1 MNMKIVQ
8 FQLSKKFDFKV
19 DYNTILLKKIN
30 TLIVFLFL
38 ISLLSCSNSNN
49 YIINSPNNN
58 IQLDFQIEN
67 GEAFYSVNK
76 NNNSVIKKS
85 KLGIV
90 LEDELNIGKNL
101 EVINISKNTIN
112 NSWNPV
118 FGEFDEIINKYN
130 TFEVELSNGKFSY
143 DIFFRVYDDGVAFK
157 YFVPN
162 QISISNYNI
171 IDEYTEFNLNSDDTA
186 WWIPGFSYR
195 RYEFLYAESKI
206 DQISKKYFSEHVEDI
221 SYDTLGIDA
230 AHTPL
235 TIKKTNGLHISIHE
249 AKLINYSSMTLAPKG
264 SGKLEVE
271 LYPWSDGITKVKL
284 EKEIISPWRYIQI
297 ADSSSELLM
306 SNIVLN
312 LNDDPDP
319 KTDYS
324 WVKPG
329 KYMGVWWEM
338 IGTNE
343 STWWQS
349 KYHGAKTEKVKYY
362 LDFASK
368 HNFDGLL
375 VEGWNKG
382 WYPEWC
388 CVGDGIPFSFTETF
402 DDFDIDFLSKY
413 GLKKNIS
420 LIGHHETGGQIQ
432 SYENQM
438 EDAFKMYNKY
448 GVKNIKTGYV
458 NDVSKNI
465 KVYGENGEISKEWH
479 HGQYMVNHFQ
489 KVIDIAAKYKLMI
502 KTHEPIKDT
511 GLRRTFPNFIS
522 REGAKGQE
530 FNGFSSNGVN
540 HATDLPFTRLLSGPM
555 DYTPGIFQLNNFR
568 YTEPGSGIIDQDAII
583 PSTIAKELALY
594 VVYYSP
600 MQMAADLPK
609 HYIKHPEAF
618 EFIKAVPVDWS
629 DKVILNSEISQF
641 VTIARKD
648 KNSENWFVG
657 GITDESDRN
666 FKLDLSFL
674 DLGSTYKFKVFKDKL
689 NTHWKEN
696 PMEYEIEEFDLKIEN
711 DSSTDIYLAH
721 GGGFAMQ
728 IEKI

>member
-1 MNMKIVQ
+1 MIK
-8 FQLSKKFDFKV
+8 DFFKLNLTNSAKLN
-19 DYNTILLKKIN
+19 DNYNQKIN
-30 TLIVFLFL
+30 FSIIYLLLIFNL
-38 ISLLSCSNSNN
+38 ISCTKTSNKTLTSPDNKIGLN
-49 YIINSPNNN
+49 FEII
-58 IQLDFQIEN
+58 D
-67 GEAFYSVNK
+67 GEAFYSINK
-76 NNNSVIKKS
+76 DEKSVIKKS
-85 KLGIV
+85 KLGIL
-90 LEDELNIGKNL
+90 LENKLNIGKDL
-101 EVINISKNTIN
+101 EIIKVSTSSN
-112 NSWNPV
+112 NSSWTPD
-118 FGEFDEIINKYN
+118 FGEFDEIIDNYKKLDV
-130 TFEVELSNGKFSY
+130 TLSNGEINFN
-143 DIFFRVYDDGVAFK
+143 IVFRAYNDGVAFK
-157 YFVPN
+157 YHVPN
-162 QISISNYNI
+162 QSGITNYNV
-171 IDEYTEFNLNSDDTA
+171 IDEYSEFNLNSDDTA

-195 RYEFLYAESKI
+195 RYEFLYAESAI
-206 DQISKKYFSEHVEDI
+206 DKISKKFFSENIEDI

-235 TIKKTNGLHISIHE
+235 TIKKTNGLHVSIHE
-249 AKLINYSSMTLAPKG
+249 AKLINYSSMTLAPRG
-264 SGKLEVE
+264 DGKLEVE

-297 ADSSSELLM
+297 AENSSELLM
-306 SNIVLN
+306 SNLILN
-312 LNDDPDP
+312 LNDDPDDN
-319 KTDYS
+319 KDFS

-343 STWWQS
+343 STWWES
-349 KYHGAKTEKVKYY
+349 KYHGAKTEKVKNY

-388 CVGDGIPFSFTETF
+388 CRGDGIPFSFTETF
-402 DDFDIDFLSKY
+402 DDFDIDFLSTY
-413 GLKKNIS
+413 GLERNIS

-448 GVKNIKTGYV
+448 GIKNIKTGYV

-465 KVYGENGEISKEWH
+465 KIYDENGEISKEWH

-489 KVIDIAAKYKLMI
+489 KVIDVAAKYKLMI

-555 DYTPGIFQLNNFR
+555 DYTPGVFQLNNFR
-568 YTEPGSGIIDQDAII
+568 YTEPGSGIIDKDAII

-600 MQMAADLPK
+600 MQMAADLPR
-609 HYIKHPEAF
+609 HYMKHPEAF

-629 DKVILNSEISQF
+629 DKVVLNSEISQY
-641 VTIARKD
+641 VTVARKD

-657 GITDESDRN
+657 GITDEKDRT
-666 FKLDLSFL
+666 FELDLSFL
-674 DLGSTYKFKVFKDKL
+674 DVGHNYKFKIFKDKT

-696 PMEYEIEEFDLKIEN
+696 PMEYEIDQFDLKIKN
-711 DSSTDIYLAH
+711 DSSTEIYMAP

>member
-1 MNMKIVQ
+1 MIK
-8 FQLSKKFDFKV
+8 DFFKLNLTNSAKLNDV
-19 DYNTILLKKIN
+19 YNQKIN
-30 TLIVFLFL
+30 FSIIYLLLIFILTSCTKTSNKTLTSPDNKIGLNFE
-38 ISLLSCSNSNN
+38 
-49 YIINSPNNN
+49 II
-58 IQLDFQIEN
+58 D
-67 GEAFYSVNK
+67 GEAFYSINK
-76 NNNSVIKKS
+76 DEKSVIKKS
-85 KLGIV
+85 KLGIL
-90 LEDELNIGKNL
+90 LENKLNIGKDL
-101 EVINISKNTIN
+101 EIIKASTSSN
-112 NSWNPV
+112 NSSWTPD
-118 FGEFDEIINKYN
+118 FGEFDEIIDNYKKLD
-130 TFEVELSNGKFSY
+130 VSLSNGEINFN
-143 DIFFRVYDDGVAFK
+143 IVFRVYNDGVAFK
-157 YFVPN
+157 YHVPN
-162 QISISNYNI
+162 QSGITNYNV
-171 IDEYTEFNLNSDDTA
+171 IDEYSEFNLNSDDTA

-195 RYEFLYAESKI
+195 RYEFLYAESAI
-206 DQISKKYFSEHVEDI
+206 DKISKKFFSENIEDI

-235 TIKKTNGLHISIHE
+235 TIKKTNGLHVSIHE
-249 AKLINYSSMTLAPKG
+249 AKLINYSSMTLAPTG
-264 SGKLEVE
+264 DGKLEVE

-297 ADSSSELLM
+297 ADNSSELLM
-306 SNIVLN
+306 SNLILN
-312 LNDDPDP
+312 LNDDPDEN
-319 KTDYS
+319 KDFS

-343 STWWQS
+343 STWWES
-349 KYHGAKTEKVKYY
+349 KYHGAKTEKVKNY

-388 CVGDGIPFSFTETF
+388 CRGDGIPFSFTETF
-402 DDFDIDFLSKY
+402 DDFDIDFLSNY
-413 GLKKNIS
+413 GLERNIS

-448 GVKNIKTGYV
+448 GIKNIKTGYV

-465 KVYGENGEISKEWH
+465 KIYDENGEISKEWH

-489 KVIDIAAKYKLMI
+489 KVIDVAAKYKLMI

-555 DYTPGIFQLNNFR
+555 DYTPGVFQLNNFR
-568 YTEPGSGIIDQDAII
+568 YTEPGSGIIDKDAII

-600 MQMAADLPK
+600 MQMAADLPR
-609 HYIKHPEAF
+609 HYKKHPEAF

-629 DKVILNSEISQF
+629 DKVVLNSEISQY
-641 VTIARKD
+641 VTVARKD

-657 GITDESDRN
+657 GITDEKDRT
-666 FKLDLSFL
+666 FELDLSFL
-674 DLGSTYKFKVFKDKL
+674 DVGHNYKFKIFKDKT

-696 PMEYEIEEFDLKIEN
+696 PMEYEIDQFDLKIKN
-711 DSSTDIYLAH
+711 DSSTEIYMAP

>member
-1 MNMKIVQ
+1 MIKS
-8 FQLSKKFDFKV
+8 FFKLNITKSANLH
-19 DYNTILLKKIN
+19 DYNQKNNFSIIYLL
-30 TLIVFLFL
+30 LIFIL
-38 ISLLSCSNSNN
+38 ISCTNTSNKILTSPDNKIELSFE
-49 YIINSPNNN
+49 II
-58 IQLDFQIEN
+58 D
-67 GEAFYSVNK
+67 GEAFYSITK
-76 NNNSVIKKS
+76 DEKSVIKKS
-85 KLGIV
+85 KLGIL
-90 LEDELNIGKNL
+90 LENKLNIGKNL
-101 EVINISKNTIN
+101 EIIKVSTSSN
-112 NSWNPV
+112 NSSWIPD
-118 FGEFDEIINKYN
+118 FGEFDEIIDNYKN
-130 TFEVELSNGKFSY
+130 LDVSLSNGVIYFN
-143 DIFFRVYDDGVAFK
+143 IVFRVYNDGVAFK
-157 YFVPN
+157 YHVPN
-162 QISISNYNI
+162 QSGITNYNI
-171 IDEYTEFNLNSDDTA
+171 IDEYSEFNLNSDDTA

-195 RYEFLYAESKI
+195 RYEFLYAESAI
-206 DQISKKYFSEHVEDI
+206 DKISKKFFSENIEDI

-235 TIKKTNGLHISIHE
+235 TIKKINGLHVSIHE

-264 SGKLEVE
+264 DGKLEVE

-297 ADSSSELLM
+297 ADNSSELLM
-306 SNIVLN
+306 SNLILN
-312 LNDDPDP
+312 LNDDPDEN
-319 KTDYS
+319 KDFS

-343 STWWQS
+343 STWWES
-349 KYHGAKTEKVKYY
+349 KYHGAKTEKVKNY

-388 CVGDGIPFSFTETF
+388 CRGDGIPFSFTETF
-402 DDFDIDFLSKY
+402 DDFDIDFLSTY
-413 GLKKNIS
+413 GLERNIS

-448 GVKNIKTGYV
+448 GIKNIKTGYV

-465 KVYGENGEISKEWH
+465 KIYGENGEISKEWH

-489 KVIDIAAKYKLMI
+489 KVIDVAAKYKLMI

-555 DYTPGIFQLNNFR
+555 DYTPGVFQLNNFR
-568 YTEPGSGIIDQDAII
+568 YTEPGSGIIDKEAII

-600 MQMAADLPK
+600 MQMAADLPR
-609 HYIKHPEAF
+609 HYKKHPEAF

-629 DKVILNSEISQF
+629 DKVVLNSEISQY
-641 VTIARKD
+641 VTVARKD
-648 KNSENWFVG
+648 KNSESWFVG
-657 GITDESDRN
+657 GITDEKERT
-666 FKLDLSFL
+666 FELDLSFL
-674 DLGSTYKFKVFKDKL
+674 DVDHTYKFKIFKDNT

-696 PMEYEIEEFDLKIEN
+696 PMEYEIDQFDLKIKN
-711 DSSTDIYLAH
+711 DSSTEIYIAP

>member
-1 MNMKIVQ
+1 MIKG
-8 FQLSKKFDFKV
+8 FFKFNSTNSANLND
-19 DYNTILLKKIN
+19 DYNQKNNFSIIYLL
-30 TLIVFLFL
+30 LIFIL
-38 ISLLSCSNSNN
+38 ISCTNTSNKILTSPDNKIELGFE
-49 YIINSPNNN
+49 II
-58 IQLDFQIEN
+58 D
-67 GEAFYSVNK
+67 GEAFYSINK
-76 NNNSVIKKS
+76 DDKSVIKKS
-85 KLGIV
+85 KLGIL
-90 LEDELNIGKNL
+90 LENKLNIGKNL
-101 EVINISKNTIN
+101 EIIKVSTSSKNS
-112 NSWNPV
+112 SWSPD
-118 FGEFDEIINKYN
+118 FGEFDEIIDNYKN
-130 TFEVELSNGKFSY
+130 LDVSLSNGEINFN
-143 DIFFRVYDDGVAFK
+143 IVFRVYNDGVAFK
-157 YFVPN
+157 YHVPN
-162 QISISNYNI
+162 QSGITNYNV
-171 IDEYTEFNLNSDDTA
+171 IDEYSEFNLNSDDTA

-195 RYEFLYAESKI
+195 RYEFLYAESAI
-206 DQISKKYFSEHVEDI
+206 DKISKKFFSENIEDI

-235 TIKKTNGLHISIHE
+235 TIKKTNGLHVSIHE
-249 AKLINYSSMTLAPKG
+249 AKLINYSSMTLAPRG
-264 SGKLEVE
+264 DGKLEVE

-297 ADSSSELLM
+297 ADNSSELLM
-306 SNIVLN
+306 SNLILN
-312 LNDDPDP
+312 LNDDPNENKDF
-319 KTDYS
+319 S

-343 STWWQS
+343 STWWES
-349 KYHGAKTEKVKYY
+349 KYHGAKTEKVKNY

-388 CVGDGIPFSFTETF
+388 CRGDGIPFSFTETF
-402 DDFDIDFLSKY
+402 DDFDIDFLSNY
-413 GLKKNIS
+413 GLERNIS

-448 GVKNIKTGYV
+448 GIKNIKTGYV

-465 KVYGENGEISKEWH
+465 KIYDENGEISKEWH

-489 KVIDIAAKYKLMI
+489 KVIDVAAKYKLMI

-555 DYTPGIFQLNNFR
+555 DYTPGVFQLNNFR
-568 YTEPGSGIIDQDAII
+568 YTEPGSGIIDKDAII

-600 MQMAADLPK
+600 MQMAADLPR
-609 HYIKHPEAF
+609 HYKKHPEAF

-629 DKVILNSEISQF
+629 DKVVLNSEISQY

-657 GITDESDRN
+657 GITDENDRT

-674 DLGSTYKFKVFKDKL
+674 DVDHTYKFKIFKDKT

-696 PMEYEIEEFDLKIEN
+696 PMEYEIDQFDLKIKN
-711 DSSTDIYLAH
+711 DSSTEIYIAP

>member
-1 MNMKIVQ
+1 MIKG
-8 FQLSKKFDFKV
+8 FFKLNITKSANLH
-19 DYNTILLKKIN
+19 DYNQKNNFSIIYLLLIFILITCTNTSNKISTSPDN
-30 TLIVFLFL
+30 KIE
-38 ISLLSCSNSNN
+38 LSFE
-49 YIINSPNNN
+49 II
-58 IQLDFQIEN
+58 D
-67 GEAFYSVNK
+67 GEAFYSITK
-76 NNNSVIKKS
+76 DEKSVIKKS
-85 KLGIV
+85 KLGIL
-90 LEDELNIGKNL
+90 LENKLNIGKNL
-101 EVINISKNTIN
+101 KIIKVSTSSN
-112 NSWNPV
+112 NSSWIPD
-118 FGEFDEIINKYN
+118 FGEFDEIIDNYKN
-130 TFEVELSNGKFSY
+130 LDVSLSNGVINFN
-143 DIFFRVYDDGVAFK
+143 IVFRVYNDGVAFK
-157 YFVPN
+157 YHVPN
-162 QISISNYNI
+162 QSGITNYNI
-171 IDEYTEFNLNSDDTA
+171 IDEYSEFNLNSDDTA

-195 RYEFLYAESKI
+195 RYEFLYAESGI
-206 DQISKKYFSEHVEDI
+206 DKISKKFFSENIEDI

-235 TIKKTNGLHISIHE
+235 TIKKTNGLHVSIHE
-249 AKLINYSSMTLAPKG
+249 AKLINYSSMTLAPRG
-264 SGKLEVE
+264 DGKLEVE

-297 ADSSSELLM
+297 ADNSSELLM
-306 SNIVLN
+306 SNLILN
-312 LNDDPDP
+312 LNDDPDEN
-319 KTDYS
+319 KDFS

-343 STWWQS
+343 STWWES
-349 KYHGAKTEKVKYY
+349 KYHGAKTEKVKNY

-388 CVGDGIPFSFTETF
+388 CRGDGIPFSFTETF
-402 DDFDIDFLSKY
+402 DDFDIDFLSTY
-413 GLKKNIS
+413 GLERNIS

-448 GVKNIKTGYV
+448 GIKNIKTGYV

-465 KVYGENGEISKEWH
+465 KIYDENGEISKEWH

-489 KVIDIAAKYKLMI
+489 KVIDVAAKYKLMI

-555 DYTPGIFQLNNFR
+555 DYTPGVFQLNNFR
-568 YTEPGSGIIDQDAII
+568 YTEPGSGIIDKDAII

-600 MQMAADLPK
+600 MQMAADLPR
-609 HYIKHPEAF
+609 HYKKHPEAF

-629 DKVILNSEISQF
+629 DKVVLNSEISQY
-641 VTIARKD
+641 VTVARKD

-657 GITDESDRN
+657 GITDEKDRT
-666 FKLDLSFL
+666 FELDLSFL
-674 DLGSTYKFKVFKDKL
+674 DVGHTYKFKIFKDKT

-696 PMEYEIEEFDLKIEN
+696 PMEYEIDQFDLKIKN
-711 DSSTDIYLAH
+711 DSSTEIYMAP

>member
-1 MNMKIVQ
+1 MIKGFFKLNSTNSAN
-8 FQLSKKFDFKV
+8 LSD
-19 DYNTILLKKIN
+19 DYNKKN
-30 TLIVFLFL
+30 NFL
-38 ISLLSCSNSNN
+38 IIYLLLIFILISCTNKSNKILTSPDNKIELSFE
-49 YIINSPNNN
+49 II
-58 IQLDFQIEN
+58 D
-67 GEAFYSVNK
+67 GEAFYSINK
-76 NNNSVIKKS
+76 DDKSVIKKS
-85 KLGIV
+85 KLGIL
-90 LEDELNIGKNL
+90 LENKLNIGKNL
-101 EVINISKNTIN
+101 EIIKVSTSSN
-112 NSWNPV
+112 NSSWSPD
-118 FGEFDEIINKYN
+118 FGEFDEIIDNYKN
-130 TFEVELSNGKFSY
+130 LDVSLSNGEINFN
-143 DIFFRVYDDGVAFK
+143 IVFRAYNDGVAFK
-157 YFVPN
+157 YHVPN
-162 QISISNYNI
+162 QSGITNYNV
-171 IDEYTEFNLNSDDTA
+171 IDEYSEFNLNSDDTA

-195 RYEFLYAESKI
+195 RYEFLYAESAI
-206 DQISKKYFSEHVEDI
+206 DKISKKFFSENIEDI

-235 TIKKTNGLHISIHE
+235 TIKKTNGLHVSIHE
-249 AKLINYSSMTLAPKG
+249 AKLINYSSMTLAPRG
-264 SGKLEVE
+264 DGKLEVE

-297 ADSSSELLM
+297 ADNSSELLM
-306 SNIVLN
+306 SNLILN
-312 LNDDPDP
+312 LNDDPDEN
-319 KTDYS
+319 KDFS

-343 STWWQS
+343 STWWES
-349 KYHGAKTEKVKYY
+349 KYHGAKTEKVKNY

-388 CVGDGIPFSFTETF
+388 CRGDGIPFSFTETF
-402 DDFDIDFLSKY
+402 DDFDIDFLSNY
-413 GLKKNIS
+413 GLERNIS

-448 GVKNIKTGYV
+448 GIKNIKTGYV

-465 KVYGENGEISKEWH
+465 KIYDENGDISKEWH

-489 KVIDIAAKYKLMI
+489 KVIDVAAKYKLMI

-555 DYTPGIFQLNNFR
+555 DYTPGVFQLNNFR
-568 YTEPGSGIIDQDAII
+568 YTEPGSGIIDKDAII

-600 MQMAADLPK
+600 MQMAADLPR
-609 HYIKHPEAF
+609 HYKKHPEAF

-629 DKVILNSEISQF
+629 DKVVLNSEISQY

-657 GITDESDRN
+657 GITDENDRT

-674 DLGSTYKFKVFKDKL
+674 DVDHTYKFKIFKDKT

-696 PMEYEIEEFDLKIEN
+696 PMEYEIDQFDLKIKN
-711 DSSTDIYLAH
+711 DSSTEIYIAP

>member
-1 MNMKIVQ
+1 MIKG
-8 FQLSKKFDFKV
+8 FFKLNSTNSANLNN
-19 DYNTILLKKIN
+19 DYNQKNNFSIIYLL
-30 TLIVFLFL
+30 LIFIL
-38 ISLLSCSNSNN
+38 ISCTNTSNKILTSPDNKIELGFE
-49 YIINSPNNN
+49 II
-58 IQLDFQIEN
+58 D
-67 GEAFYSVNK
+67 GEAFYSINK
-76 NNNSVIKKS
+76 DDKSVIKKS
-85 KLGIV
+85 KLGIL
-90 LEDELNIGKNL
+90 LENKLNIGKNL
-101 EVINISKNTIN
+101 EIIKVSTSSKNS
-112 NSWNPV
+112 SWSPD
-118 FGEFDEIINKYN
+118 FGEFDEIIDNYKN
-130 TFEVELSNGKFSY
+130 LDVSLSNGEINFN
-143 DIFFRVYDDGVAFK
+143 IVFRVYNDGVAFK
-157 YFVPN
+157 YHVPN
-162 QISISNYNI
+162 QSGITNYNV
-171 IDEYTEFNLNSDDTA
+171 IDEYSEFNLNSDDTA

-195 RYEFLYAESKI
+195 RYEFLYAESAI
-206 DQISKKYFSEHVEDI
+206 DKISKKFFSENIEDI

-235 TIKKTNGLHISIHE
+235 TIKKTNGLHVSIHE
-249 AKLINYSSMTLAPKG
+249 AKLINYSSMTLAPRG
-264 SGKLEVE
+264 NGKLEVE

-297 ADSSSELLM
+297 ADNSSELLM
-306 SNIVLN
+306 SNLILN
-312 LNDDPDP
+312 LNDDPNENKDF
-319 KTDYS
+319 S

-343 STWWQS
+343 STWWES
-349 KYHGAKTEKVKYY
+349 KYHGAKTEKVKNY

-382 WYPEWC
+382 WYPDWC
-388 CVGDGIPFSFTETF
+388 CRGDGIPFSFTETF
-402 DDFDIDFLSKY
+402 DDFDIDFLSNY
-413 GLKKNIS
+413 GLERNIS

-448 GVKNIKTGYV
+448 GIKNIKTGYV

-465 KVYGENGEISKEWH
+465 KIYDENGEISKEWH

-489 KVIDIAAKYKLMI
+489 KVIDVAAKYKLMI

-555 DYTPGIFQLNNFR
+555 DYTPGVFQLNNFR
-568 YTEPGSGIIDQDAII
+568 YTEPGSGIIDKDAII

-600 MQMAADLPK
+600 MQMAADLPR
-609 HYIKHPEAF
+609 HYKKHPEAF

-629 DKVILNSEISQF
+629 DKVVLNSEISQY

-657 GITDESDRN
+657 GITDENERT

-674 DLGSTYKFKVFKDKL
+674 DVDHTYKFKIFKDKT

-696 PMEYEIEEFDLKIEN
+696 PMEYEIDQFDLKIKN
-711 DSSTDIYLAH
+711 DSSTEIYIAP

>member
-1 MNMKIVQ
+1 MIK
-8 FQLSKKFDFKV
+8 DFFKLNSTNSANLND
-19 DYNTILLKKIN
+19 DYIQKNNFSIIYLL
-30 TLIVFLFL
+30 LFFIL
-38 ISLLSCSNSNN
+38 ISCTNTSNKILTSPDNKIELSFE
-49 YIINSPNNN
+49 II
-58 IQLDFQIEN
+58 D
-67 GEAFYSVNK
+67 GEAFYSINK
-76 NNNSVIKKS
+76 DDKSVIKKS
-85 KLGIV
+85 KLGIL
-90 LEDELNIGKNL
+90 LENKLNIGKNL
-101 EVINISKNTIN
+101 EIIKVSTSSN
-112 NSWNPV
+112 NSSWSPD
-118 FGEFDEIINKYN
+118 FGEFDEIIDNYKN
-130 TFEVELSNGKFSY
+130 LDVSLSNGEINFN
-143 DIFFRVYDDGVAFK
+143 IVFRVYNDGVAFK
-157 YFVPN
+157 YHVPN
-162 QISISNYNI
+162 QSGITNYNV
-171 IDEYTEFNLNSDDTA
+171 IDEYSEFNLNSDDTA

-195 RYEFLYAESKI
+195 RYEFLYAESAI
-206 DQISKKYFSEHVEDI
+206 DKISKKFFSENIEDI

-235 TIKKTNGLHISIHE
+235 TIKKTNGLHVSIHE
-249 AKLINYSSMTLAPKG
+249 AKLINYSSMTLAPRG
-264 SGKLEVE
+264 DGKLEVE

-297 ADSSSELLM
+297 ADNSSELLM
-306 SNIVLN
+306 SNLILN
-312 LNDDPDP
+312 LNDDPDEN
-319 KTDYS
+319 KDFS

-343 STWWQS
+343 STWWES
-349 KYHGAKTEKVKYY
+349 KYHGAKTEKVKNY

-388 CVGDGIPFSFTETF
+388 CRGDGIPFSFTETF
-402 DDFDIDFLSKY
+402 DDFDIDFLSNY
-413 GLKKNIS
+413 GLERNIS

-448 GVKNIKTGYV
+448 GIKNIKTGYV

-465 KVYGENGEISKEWH
+465 KIYDENGEISKEWH

-489 KVIDIAAKYKLMI
+489 KVIDVAAKYKLMI

-555 DYTPGIFQLNNFR
+555 DYTPGVFQLNNFR
-568 YTEPGSGIIDQDAII
+568 YTEPGSGIIDKDAII

-600 MQMAADLPK
+600 MQMAADLPR
-609 HYIKHPEAF
+609 HYKKHPEAF

-629 DKVILNSEISQF
+629 DKVVLNSEISQY

-657 GITDESDRN
+657 GITDENDRT

-674 DLGSTYKFKVFKDKL
+674 DVDHTYKFKIFKDKT

-696 PMEYEIEEFDLKIEN
+696 PMEYEIDQFDLKIKN
-711 DSSTDIYLAH
+711 DSSTEIYIAP

>member
-1 MNMKIVQ
+1 MIK
-8 FQLSKKFDFKV
+8 DFFKLNLTNSAKLN
-19 DYNTILLKKIN
+19 DNYNQKIN
-30 TLIVFLFL
+30 FSIIYLLLIFNL
-38 ISLLSCSNSNN
+38 ISCTKTSNKTLTSPDNKIGLN
-49 YIINSPNNN
+49 FEII
-58 IQLDFQIEN
+58 D
-67 GEAFYSVNK
+67 GEAFYSINK
-76 NNNSVIKKS
+76 DEKSVIKKS
-85 KLGIV
+85 KLGIL
-90 LEDELNIGKNL
+90 LENKLNIGKDL
-101 EVINISKNTIN
+101 EIIKVSTSSN
-112 NSWNPV
+112 NSSWTPD
-118 FGEFDEIINKYN
+118 FGEFDEIIDNYKKLDV
-130 TFEVELSNGKFSY
+130 TLSNGEINFN
-143 DIFFRVYDDGVAFK
+143 IVFRAYNDGVAFK
-157 YFVPN
+157 YHVPN
-162 QISISNYNI
+162 QSGITNYNV
-171 IDEYTEFNLNSDDTA
+171 IDEYSEFNLNSDDTA

-195 RYEFLYAESKI
+195 RYEFLYAESAI
-206 DQISKKYFSEHVEDI
+206 DKISKKFFSENIEDI

-235 TIKKTNGLHISIHE
+235 TIKKTNGLHVSIHE
-249 AKLINYSSMTLAPKG
+249 AKLINYSSMTLAPRG
-264 SGKLEVE
+264 DGKLEVE

-297 ADSSSELLM
+297 ADNSSELLM
-306 SNIVLN
+306 SNLILN
-312 LNDDPDP
+312 LNDDPDDN
-319 KTDYS
+319 KDFS

-343 STWWQS
+343 STWWES
-349 KYHGAKTEKVKYY
+349 KYHGAKTEKVKNY

-388 CVGDGIPFSFTETF
+388 CRGDGIPFSFTETF
-402 DDFDIDFLSKY
+402 DDFDIDFLSTY
-413 GLKKNIS
+413 GLERNIS

-448 GVKNIKTGYV
+448 GIKNIKTGYV

-465 KVYGENGEISKEWH
+465 KIYDENGEISKEWH

-489 KVIDIAAKYKLMI
+489 KVIDVAAKYKLMI

-555 DYTPGIFQLNNFR
+555 DYTPGVFQLNNFR
-568 YTEPGSGIIDQDAII
+568 YTEPGSGIIDKDAII

-600 MQMAADLPK
+600 MQMAADLPR
-609 HYIKHPEAF
+609 HYMKHPEAF

-629 DKVILNSEISQF
+629 DKVVLNSEISQY
-641 VTIARKD
+641 VTVARKD

-657 GITDESDRN
+657 GITDEKDRT
-666 FKLDLSFL
+666 FELDLSFL
-674 DLGSTYKFKVFKDKL
+674 DVGHNYKFKIFKDKT

-696 PMEYEIEEFDLKIEN
+696 PMEYEIDQFDLKIKN
-711 DSSTDIYLAH
+711 DSSTEIYMAP